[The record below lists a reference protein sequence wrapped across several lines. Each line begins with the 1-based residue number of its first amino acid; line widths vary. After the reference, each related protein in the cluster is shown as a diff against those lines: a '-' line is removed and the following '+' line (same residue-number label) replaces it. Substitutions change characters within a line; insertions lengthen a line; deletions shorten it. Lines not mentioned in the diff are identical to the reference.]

1 MKDRVLP
8 WAFGFAPVLLLLVTW
23 SSRHQDWWIKTY
35 ALPVVAVEMATVVV
49 AFQEGMRLRLN
60 AVTAGLVAL
69 LLIAWVTALIAPNP
83 AAAMFRT
90 GFWTVHLLFGFAAAR
105 LFRAEDLTDGLLAG
119 FMVFVA
125 IFAVFVLNAPADFN
139 WIYDLPGLGNIR
151 RFSYYAAAAIG
162 LCLGT
167 FAAGR
172 RWTVAVAA
180 VAFALVFWSGSRGAA
195 ASAAVGL
202 GASLFLFPT
211 VRKPR
216 AWGSFLVSALLG
228 ATIAKLIGSPKI
240 LMGVSRMVDAG
251 DNGRFEGWHATINL
265 IKSRPWFGYG
275 EGQMEGLAHLPFV
288 TQPHNVVLQLLLA
301 WGVVGCVLALT
312 LLAVAARR
320 MLRQAD
326 EHSLPL
332 LCAAI
337 ILTAY
342 AMIDG
347 TLYHV
352 HPVAIFA
359 ACVGVAMAPRL
370 EISTLDKG
378 VPATAGASRQ
388 SG

>member
-23 SSRHQDWWIKTY
+23 SSRHEDWWVKTY
-35 ALPVVAVEMATVVV
+35 ALPVVAVELATVVV
-49 AFQEGMRLRLN
+49 AFREGMRLRVN
-60 AVTAGLVAL
+60 AVAAGLVAL
-69 LLIAWVTALIAPNP
+69 LLIAWVTALIAPNL
-83 AAAMFRT
+83 AAAVFRT
-90 GFWTVHLLFGFAAAR
+90 ALWTVHLLFGFAAAR
-105 LFRAEDLTDGLLAG
+105 LFRAQDLTDGLLAG
-119 FMVFVA
+119 FVVFVV
-125 IFAVFVLNAPADFN
+125 IFAVFVVNAPTDFN

-167 FAAGR
+167 FASGR

-180 VAFALVFWSGSRGAA
+180 IAFALVFWSGSRGAA

-211 VRKPR
+211 SRKPTV
-216 AWGSFLVSALLG
+216 WGSFMVSALLG
-228 ATIAKLIGSPKI
+228 AAIAALIGSPKI
-240 LMGVSRMVDAG
+240 LMGVSRMAEAG
-251 DNGRFEGWHATINL
+251 DNGRFEAWRAAINL
-265 IKSRPWFGYG
+265 IKVHPWFGYG
-275 EGQMEGLAHLPFV
+275 EGQMEGLAKLPFV

-301 WGVVGCVLALT
+301 WGVIGCVLALT
-312 LLAVAARR
+312 LSIVAAKR

-326 EHSLPL
+326 QHSLPL
-332 LCAAI
+332 LCTAI
-337 ILTAY
+337 IFTAY

-352 HPVAIFA
+352 HPVAIFV

-370 EISTLDKG
+370 ERSNLEQG
-378 VPATAGASRQ
+378 APATAGPSRQ

>member
-1 MKDRVLP
+1 MKQRVLP

-23 SSRHQDWWIKTY
+23 GSRHQDWWIKTY
-35 ALPVVAVEMATVVV
+35 ALPVVAVELATVVV
-49 AFQEGMRLRLN
+49 AFREGMRFRLT
-60 AVTAGLVAL
+60 AVTVGLVAL
-69 LLIAWVTALIAPNP
+69 LLIAWVTAAIAPNP
-83 AAAMFRT
+83 AAAVFRT
-90 GFWTVHLLFGFAAAR
+90 GLWTVHLLFGFAAAR

-119 FMVFVA
+119 FMGFVVV
-125 IFAVFVLNAPADFN
+125 FAVFVVKAPADFN

-167 FAAGR
+167 FASGR

-180 VAFALVFWSGSRGAA
+180 FAFALVFWSGSRGAA

-202 GASLFLFPT
+202 GVSLVLFPM

-216 AWGSFLVSALLG
+216 ALGSFIVSAMLG
-228 ATIAKLIGSPKI
+228 AAIAKMIGSPKI
-240 LMGVSRMVDAG
+240 LLGVTRMTEAG
-251 DNGRFEGWHATINL
+251 DNGRIEGWRATINL
-265 IKSRPWFGYG
+265 IRLRPWFGYG
-275 EGQMEGLAHLPFV
+275 EGQMEGLAKLPFV

-301 WGVVGCVLALT
+301 WGAIGFVLVLAL
-312 LLAVAARR
+312 LVVAARR
-320 MLRQAD
+320 MLRQP
-326 EHSLPL
+326 EQHSLPL
-332 LCAAI
+332 LCTAI

-359 ACVGVAMAPRL
+359 ACVGVAMAPCLNRSNL
-370 EISTLDKG
+370 EQG
-378 VPATAGASRQ
+378 APATAGAPRQ